1 MWDSNGLNNQGQLAC
16 SLVMGKVFDVHIAWF
31 RPPVCF
37 GWVGRAPPSLP
48 PKTHRG
54 HVPGYFPHVFVLF
67 VPTLILARLLVRI
80 LMPAQRSFS
89 ATATCDY
96 MI

>member
-1 MWDSNGLNNQGQLAC
+1 MWDGISLNNQGELAC
-16 SLVMGKVFDVHIAWF
+16 SLVMRIVFVVHIAWD

-37 GWVGRAPPSLP
+37 GWVGWCGTTQNTQRACP
-48 PKTHRG
+48 R
-54 HVPGYFPHVFVLF
+54 LF
-67 VPTLILARLLVRI
+67 STCIYICLSPTLILARLLVRI